1 MARVSGQGIDPHG
14 VYEALELVG
23 RGMYRLERVE
33 PPEAVL
39 GSFTTVKISLA
50 AVKKI
55 GRHKLPGE
63 TLAAAVERLAL
74 SSLESRV
81 ARSASS
87 SPSCRGGRGVS

>member
-1 MARVSGQGIDPHG
+1 MARVSGAGIDPHG
-14 VYEALELVG
+14 VYEARELVG

-33 PPEAVL
+33 PPEAAL

-63 TLAAAVERLAL
+63 TLAAAIERLAL
-74 SSLESRV
+74 AQIQGSSQNSEFK
-81 ARSASS
+81 AR
-87 SPSCRGGRGVS
+87 